1 MGFFIVVFLWKYKYI
16 MENLLLTMSIVLI
29 SFLFLMILR
38 AFYQISKIEKVHRIR
53 RKWIYSDD
61 SRYAKYSFDEMLKP
75 NSINLFG
82 LKYPNEKDF
91 K

>member
-1 MGFFIVVFLWKYKYI
+1 
-16 MENLLLTMSIVLI
+16 MENLLLTMSVVLI

-38 AFYQISKIEKVHRIR
+38 AFYQISKIEKVRRIR
-53 RKWIYSDD
+53 RKWIYSND
-61 SRYAKYSFDEMLKP
+61 SRYDKYSYDEMLEA
-75 NSINLFG
+75 NSSNLFG

>member
-1 MGFFIVVFLWKYKYI
+1 
-16 MENLLLTMSIVLI
+16 MENLLLTMSVVLI

-38 AFYQISKIEKVHRIR
+38 AFYQISKIEKARRIR
-53 RKWIYSDD
+53 RKWIYSND
-61 SRYAKYSFDEMLKP
+61 SRYDKYSYDEMLES
-75 NSINLFG
+75 NSSNLFG

>member
-1 MGFFIVVFLWKYKYI
+1 

-29 SFLFLMILR
+29 SFLFLMIVKAL
-38 AFYQISKIEKVHRIR
+38 YQISKSEKVYKIR
-53 RKWIYSDD
+53 RKWLYSDD
-61 SRYAKYSFDEMLKP
+61 IRYDRYSYDEMLEA
-75 NSINLFG
+75 NSSNLFG